1 MQVRLVRSADVTF
14 RELMGVR
21 AFRRLWVGDAVSL
34 LGDWFTYVAVGT
46 LAVADGSL
54 WAVALVLLA
63 HALPRA
69 VFAPLA
75 GRLAD
80 RFDRR
85 TILVGFSLLR
95 ALVVA
100 GMIAAAE
107 LEALAAV
114 QALLF
119 VRMALAAFVD
129 PALTA
134 TLPQLVPAAGLTTAN
149 AAIGAMWSV
158 MFSVGV
164 GLGGLVTARVG
175 TSGALAI
182 DAATFLIAAGIFA
195 GLPRLP
201 PGERTAD
208 DRGRLADAWAL
219 AWREPPILQA
229 LLARAP
235 LAFATGAAW
244 IWLHAYAGLQGAAGA
259 ALALGT
265 LHSLRGIGTGVGPV
279 LWARLPGLGGTPL
292 GMHAGM
298 GVGVLGIATFAATT
312 SPTVA
317 LVAATLWGVGMGAN
331 WVTSTTRTQLLTP
344 RHALGRIGGL
354 GLMVMTAMQCL
365 GGALG
370 AWIAGVATAPASGW
384 LGAAGGAA
392 LWLGIEAVVRARR

>member
-1 MQVRLVRSADVTF
+1 M
-14 RELMGVR
+14 R
-21 AFRRLWVGDAVSL
+21 AFRRLWIGDAVSL

-54 WAVALVLLA
+54 WAVALVLVA
-63 HALPRA
+63 HSLPRA

-80 RFDRR
+80 RVDRR
-85 TILVGFSLLR
+85 TIIVGFSVLR
-95 ALVVA
+95 AAVVV
-100 GMIAAAE
+100 GMIVAAQ
-107 LEALAAV
+107 LDALAAV

-119 VRMALAAFVD
+119 VRMALGAFVD

-134 TLPQLVPAAGLTTAN
+134 ALPQLVPAAGLGAAN
-149 AAIGAMWSV
+149 AFIGALWSV
-158 MFSVGV
+158 MFSIGV

-182 DAATFLIAAGIFA
+182 DAITFLVAAGIFA
-195 GLPRLP
+195 ALPRLP

-219 AWREPPILQA
+219 AWREPAILQV
-229 LLARAP
+229 LLARVP

-244 IWLHAYAGLQGAAGA
+244 IWLHAYAGLNAGLGAA

-265 LHSLRGIGTGVGPV
+265 LHALRGIGTGVGPV
-279 LWARLPGLGGTPL
+279 LWAQVPGLRGTPL
-292 GMHAGM
+292 GMHAGVW
-298 GVGVLGIATFAATT
+298 VGLVAIAAFVAAP

-317 LVAATLWGVGMGAN
+317 LVAATVWGVGVGAN

-344 RHALGRIGGL
+344 NQALGRIGGIS
-354 GLMVMTAMQCL
+354 LMLVTAAQCL
-365 GGALG
+365 GGVLG
-370 AWIAGVATAPASGW
+370 ALIAGSRTAPAAGW
-384 LGAAGGAA
+384 LGVAGGV
-392 LWLGIEAVVRARR
+392 LVWLAIEAVARGRR